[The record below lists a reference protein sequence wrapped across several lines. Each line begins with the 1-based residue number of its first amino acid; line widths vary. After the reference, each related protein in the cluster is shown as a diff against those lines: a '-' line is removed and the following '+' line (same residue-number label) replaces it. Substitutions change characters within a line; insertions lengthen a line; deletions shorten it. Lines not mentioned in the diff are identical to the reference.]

1 MNLQDRLH
9 GHGRIAARL
18 RDSFT
23 RESRSGLRQATIVRT
38 VALAA
43 TAVWLIDVIEYPQV
57 LFYHAV
63 LAVFALLGL
72 GHDLS
77 ARRLAPAIW
86 PSALFILA
94 DSCLMAYTLST
105 VNPLEVAPA
114 PAQMTLRLGNFQ
126 FFYMLLV
133 SSVLTYS
140 PRLVAWCGVTGAAA
154 WGAAVARVMYL
165 PDTLTPAR
173 LYGWDAFEA
182 AGRVP
187 LMLLPNFVSTTML
200 FKEIFVF
207 LVVTGILATVVW
219 RVRQLALRQAGIE
232 RERANLS
239 RHFSPNMVD
248 ALAQTDEPFG
258 TVRQQDAAVLFV
270 DIVGFTS
277 LTERLEPRRTLDIL
291 RAFHACVAE
300 RIFEHDGTLDKYI
313 GDGVMAT
320 FGVPV
325 TSPDDAAN
333 AIACARDIARAI
345 DQLNQSQASDSGV
358 PIRVGTGVHYGP
370 VVTGDIGD
378 ERRLEFAVIGDT
390 VNVASRLEA
399 LTREIGCSIV
409 ISDDLV
415 VAAGF
420 DSGSAPD
427 CFRGFQPAS
436 PRKIKGKSEPLKIW
450 ILKS

>member
-1 MNLQDRLH
+1 MNLQDRLR

-43 TAVWLIDVIEYPQV
+43 TALWLIDVIEYPQV
-57 LFYHAV
+57 LFYHAL

-72 GHDLS
+72 GHDFS

-105 VNPLEVAPA
+105 VNPMQYSP
-114 PAQMTLRLGNFQ
+114 PPPQMILRLGNFQ
-126 FFYMLLV
+126 FFYMLLAA
-133 SSVLTYS
+133 SVLTYS
-140 PRLVAWCGVTGAAA
+140 PRLVLWCGVTGAAA
-154 WGAAVARVMYL
+154 WGAAVAWVMYL

-187 LMLLPNFVSTTML
+187 LMLLPNFVSTTMH

-207 LVVTGILATVVW
+207 LVVTGILATIVW
-219 RVRQLALRQAGIE
+219 RVRRLALRQAGIE
-232 RERANLS
+232 RERTNLA

-258 TVRQQDAAVLFV
+258 AVRQQNAAVLFV

-277 LTERLEPRRTLDIL
+277 LTEHLEPRRTLDVL

-325 TSPDDAAN
+325 VSPDDAAN
-333 AIACARDIARAI
+333 AIACARDIARAVVEL
-345 DQLNQSQASDSGV
+345 DRSQAPDWGGPV
-358 PIRVGTGVHYGP
+358 RVGTGVHYGP
-370 VVTGDIGD
+370 VITGDIGD

-399 LTREIGCSIV
+399 LTRDLGCSIV

-420 DSGSAPD
+420 DSATAPD
-427 CFRGFQPAS
+427 CFTGFQRVS
-436 PRKIKGKSEPLKIW
+436 PRKIRGKSEPLKIW
-450 ILKS
+450 ILES